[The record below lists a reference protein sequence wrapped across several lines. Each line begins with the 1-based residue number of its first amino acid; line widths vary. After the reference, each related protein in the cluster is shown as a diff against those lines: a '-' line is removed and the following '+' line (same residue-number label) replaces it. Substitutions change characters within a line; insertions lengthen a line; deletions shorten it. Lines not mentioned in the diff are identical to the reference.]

1 MASRRLLLVHLYLPN
16 TLDFQAW
23 PDEQSI
29 SHYRIP
35 SQVHGDFTSSHLPTD
50 DAPPSPPPPL
60 NARLSVDELDS
71 KLKRA
76 SIDGEAN
83 SIPNISSSQQQ
94 EKHLLASNDENA
106 ISDSDDGPPLGP
118 IGRSSAPASSNLGT
132 FRQQRSERGSFS
144 EQNKKVS
151 MSALMSEAASGG
163 SNSIQAEK
171 NMPLGGSFTS
181 RSRRSSGNALVKPSI
196 LGPSNV
202 SDEIDHSSRI
212 PIAPASDHGRAAVS
226 SQTTLST
233 SPSQMQSMTTS
244 TSRRGSFSGGTNVPS
259 GSSHSGGLSS
269 SKAQTRQAEGAG
281 TRTPGARAGGKA
293 GTMTP
298 LSIIGDLAAKQSAIP
313 PKQLPTAGDTDRH
326 HPFGSG
332 AVTPMREQTAIGTG
346 TRTPGRRPV
355 VSGPN
360 GVPPS
365 RSFAAGLALTK
376 VNETQT
382 NDRTGKGG
390 TPGGAITPLRPS
402 RPALT
407 NMNRATEGSVPTAM
421 DNWFI
426 NEHGRGADAIPPQH
440 KAVRPTMM
448 SRGSSQAKIVRDHTA
463 GAHSPFVEQA
473 ASFQDQQRENNQQGT
488 QYHQS
493 TGPSGPPAS
502 TSSTWNRSGSK
513 NRQTGRQSI
522 VGRRMSSVSTK
533 SFNRRSSVENFGEE
547 AVNEVETPILPPYD
561 FIPNPSSNGGL
572 MNAVKSLS
580 DDQLRGGKVFIGTPG
595 IATNEWAGDAEKK
608 NIATRLKEEC
618 DSVPVWVE
626 DDTFE
631 AAYAHFC
638 KQILWPTFHYT
649 LPTRNGLE
657 HEHEGFEC
665 YRELNKQFAQA
676 IVDEYKEGD
685 IIFINDYHLLL
696 VPEMVR
702 VKLPHSKICFFL
714 HIAWPSSE
722 IFRCLTARTHILKGM
737 LGADLVGF
745 QTQNFARHFRQTV
758 SRILQLEAT
767 PKGIQIDGRGGF
779 VTVATFPI
787 GIDVKSLNK
796 RRAQPDVTEWVD
808 KLRSRYEG
816 KKVVVGRDK
825 LDSIKGVRQK
835 LLAFETALH
844 EHPDL
849 VGKVVLL
856 QVALATTEENEEV
869 AAATDVV
876 SRINNKYS
884 TLTYQPVVFLHV
896 QDITFCQYLALL
908 TIADA
913 FLATSLREGMNL
925 TSHEFVICQEVKHKP
940 LILSE
945 FTGTYSSLRACIGIN
960 PWNTKQVADA
970 IYKAIKMD
978 ETEALERWKD
988 LHRQVIAQDAQ
999 HWIQSLLG
1007 RLERAHIDQQRR
1019 NNLFVP
1025 RLEIGQSEWRASKS
1039 RLILLDLEG
1048 TLMRDDPLLDY
1059 AKGFEV
1065 PEEVIKVLHNLTEDP
1080 KNRVYVLSGKGTQD
1094 LTKVVERVPRV
1105 GLVAENGCAVMYAG
1119 SAPHDHP
1126 LHFGDHFGPKGTNK
1140 SWTSL
1145 VAGINMS
1152 WREPVLEILRYFTE
1166 RTPGSWLE
1174 DRGASILWRFW
1185 SERFDEKTAQQ
1196 NKEFHWARRQ
1206 AAEVQNLIYDSL
1218 GERFSLR
1225 IIPGKTSFLIMP
1237 KNTSRASAIQHV
1249 VSISHIGVQETFK
1262 NAAMSPYTLSPSA
1275 SSSIREAQS
1284 RPHST
1289 ILKGSVMGKY
1299 HGNHEDKSNLEH
1311 MEDSNGTL
1319 DLDSLPPP
1327 LPNAVTGLQPASSVL
1342 KQGMDLFRQPSN
1354 AWSMTG
1360 GLYEQQSPSTFHLR
1374 AKYNTHL
1381 LHPFGLGSFDLV
1393 VCIGQ
1398 DDNLFAFIN
1407 SLDLPFAP
1415 ITCTS
1420 AGHSG
1425 DMQRGHNSHSVG
1437 VGSEANYYVNGPKD
1451 VYDSLNDILAFR
1463 GRDQKWGVPAM
1474 VDV

>member
-29 SHYRIP
+29 SHYRVP
-35 SQVHGDFTSSHLPTD
+35 SQARGDSTSSHLPIT
-50 DAPPSPPPPL
+50 DAPPSPPPAL
-60 NARLSVDELDS
+60 HSRLSVDELDS
-71 KLKRA
+71 KLQRA
-76 SIDGEAN
+76 SIDGNEH
-83 SIPNISSSQQQ
+83 SILSSKQLDRSQDDD
-94 EKHLLASNDENA
+94 NDDA
-106 ISDSDDGPPLGP
+106 ISDSEDGPSLGP
-118 IGRSSAPASSNLGT
+118 IGRSSAPSGSNVGQ

-151 MSALMSEAASGG
+151 MTTLMSEAASGG

-171 NMPLGGSFTS
+171 NMPIGGNLAS
-181 RSRRSSGNALVKPSI
+181 RSRRGSANAPVKPSI
-196 LGPSNV
+196 LGV
-202 SDEIDHSSRI
+202 SDDGEDASTRI
-212 PIAPASDHGRAAVS
+212 PIAPASDHGRSAT
-226 SQTTLST
+226 SQATLSS
-233 SPSQMQSMTTS
+233 SPSQMQTLGASS
-244 TSRRGSFSGGTNVPS
+244 SRRGSMSGTLNVPS
-259 GSSHSGGLSS
+259 LPSQSTSVSA
-269 SKAQTRQAEGAG
+269 SKTPTRQPAEGAG

-332 AVTPMREQTAIGTG
+332 AVTPMREVTAIGTG

-355 VSGPN
+355 ISGSN

-365 RSFAAGLALTK
+365 RTFASGLTLTK
-376 VNETQT
+376 VNENNN
-382 NDRTGKGG
+382 NDRTGKSN
-390 TPGGAITPLRPS
+390 TLGGAATPLRPS
-402 RPALT
+402 RPALS
-407 NMNRATEGSVPTAM
+407 NVNRATEGSIPTAM

-426 NEHGRGADAIPPQH
+426 NEHGRGADAIPPPPG
-440 KAVRPTMM
+440 KAIRPTMM
-448 SRGSSQAKIVRDHTA
+448 SRGSSQARLFKEST
-463 GAHSPFVEQA
+463 GAHSPFIDQA
-473 ASFQDQQRENNQQGT
+473 ASFQDHQRENTQPGSV
-488 QYHQS
+488 QYHPS
-493 TGPSGPPAS
+493 TGPTGPPAAPS
-502 TSSTWNRSGSK
+502 TNWNRSNSK
-513 NRQTGRQSI
+513 NRQTGRQST
-522 VGRRMSSVSTK
+522 VGRRPSSIGGRAG
-533 SFNRRSSVENFGEE
+533 NRRSSVETFGEE
-547 AVNEVETPILPPYD
+547 TMTEVETPVLPPYD

-572 MNAVKSLS
+572 MNAVKSLTNE
-580 DDQLRGGKVFIGTPG
+580 QLRGGKVFIGTPG
-595 IATNEWAGDAEKK
+595 VATNEWAGDAEKN
-608 NIATRLKEEC
+608 NIAKRLKEEC

-665 YRELNKQFAQA
+665 YRELNKRFAQA
-676 IVDEYKEGD
+676 IIDEYKEGD

-702 VKLPHSKICFFL
+702 EKLPHSKICFFL

-796 RRAQPDVTEWVD
+796 RRAQPDVAEWVE

-970 IYKAIKMD
+970 IYKAIMMD
-978 ETEALERWKD
+978 EDEALERWKD
-988 LHRQVIAQDAQ
+988 LRRQVMAQDAQ

-1048 TLMRDDPLLDY
+1048 TLMHDDPLLDY

-1080 KNRVYVLSGKGTQD
+1080 KNRVYILSGKGTQD
-1094 LTKVVERVPRV
+1094 LTKIVERVPRV

-1119 SAPHDHP
+1119 SAPHEHP
-1126 LHFGDHFGPKGTNK
+1126 LHFGDHHHGQRGTTK

-1185 SERFDEKTAQQ
+1185 SERFDEKTAQD

-1249 VSISHIGVQETFK
+1249 VSISHIGIQDTFK
-1262 NAAMSPYTLSPSA
+1262 QAAMSPYALSPSA
-1275 SSSIREAQS
+1275 SSSVREAQS

-1289 ILKGSVMGKY
+1289 ILKGSSLSKY
-1299 HGNHEDKSNLEH
+1299 YGGNHEDKNNNLEH
-1311 MEDSNGTL
+1311 IDDSDGTF
-1319 DLDSLPPP
+1319 DLESLPPP
-1327 LPNAVTGLQPASSVL
+1327 LPAAVSGLQPVKTAL
-1342 KQGMDLFRQPSN
+1342 KQGIDLFRQPSN

-1360 GLYEQQSPSTFHLR
+1360 VLHEQQSPPTFHSR

-1425 DMQRGHNSHSVG
+1425 DMQHGHNSHSVG

-1451 VYDSLNDILAFR
+1451 VYDGLHDILAFR

>member
-1 MASRRLLLVHLYLPN
+1 MA
-16 TLDFQAW
+16 
-23 PDEQSI
+23 
-29 SHYRIP
+29 
-35 SQVHGDFTSSHLPTD
+35 
-50 DAPPSPPPPL
+50 
-60 NARLSVDELDS
+60 
-71 KLKRA
+71 
-76 SIDGEAN
+76 
-83 SIPNISSSQQQ
+83 
-94 EKHLLASNDENA
+94 
-106 ISDSDDGPPLGP
+106 
-118 IGRSSAPASSNLGT
+118 
-132 FRQQRSERGSFS
+132 
-144 EQNKKVS
+144 
-151 MSALMSEAASGG
+151 
-163 SNSIQAEK
+163 
-171 NMPLGGSFTS
+171 
-181 RSRRSSGNALVKPSI
+181 
-196 LGPSNV
+196 
-202 SDEIDHSSRI
+202 
-212 PIAPASDHGRAAVS
+212 
-226 SQTTLST
+226 
-233 SPSQMQSMTTS
+233 
-244 TSRRGSFSGGTNVPS
+244 
-259 GSSHSGGLSS
+259 
-269 SKAQTRQAEGAG
+269 
-281 TRTPGARAGGKA
+281 
-293 GTMTP
+293 
-298 LSIIGDLAAKQSAIP
+298 
-313 PKQLPTAGDTDRH
+313 
-326 HPFGSG
+326 
-332 AVTPMREQTAIGTG
+332 
-346 TRTPGRRPV
+346 GRRP
-355 VSGPN
+355 SSIG
-360 GVPPS
+360 G
-365 RSFAAGLALTK
+365 
-376 VNETQT
+376 
-382 NDRTGKGG
+382 RTC
-390 TPGGAITPLRPS
+390 
-402 RPALT
+402 
-407 NMNRATEGSVPTAM
+407 
-421 DNWFI
+421 
-426 NEHGRGADAIPPQH
+426 
-440 KAVRPTMM
+440 
-448 SRGSSQAKIVRDHTA
+448 
-463 GAHSPFVEQA
+463 
-473 ASFQDQQRENNQQGT
+473 
-488 QYHQS
+488 
-493 TGPSGPPAS
+493 
-502 TSSTWNRSGSK
+502 
-513 NRQTGRQSI
+513 
-522 VGRRMSSVSTK
+522 
-533 SFNRRSSVENFGEE
+533 NRRSSVETFGEE
-547 AVNEVETPILPPYD
+547 VVTEVETPVLPPYD

-580 DDQLRGGKVFIGTPG
+580 NEQLRGGKVFIGTPG
-595 IATNEWAGDAEKK
+595 VATNEWAGVAEKN
-608 NIATRLKEEC
+608 NIAKRLKDEC

-657 HEHEGFEC
+657 HEHEGFAC
-665 YRELNKQFAQA
+665 YRELNKRFAQA

-702 VKLPHSKICFFL
+702 EKLPHSKICFFL

-796 RRAQPDVTEWVD
+796 RRAQPDVAEWVE

-835 LLAFETALH
+835 LLAFEIALH

-849 VGKVVLL
+849 IGKVVLL

-970 IYKAIKMD
+970 IYKAIMMD
-978 ETEALERWKD
+978 EGEAFERWKD
-988 LHRQVIAQDAQ
+988 LRRQVMAQDAQ

-1065 PEEVIKVLHNLTEDP
+1065 PEEVINVLYQLTEDP

-1094 LTKVVERVPRV
+1094 LTKVVESVPRV

-1119 SAPHDHP
+1119 SAPHEHP
-1126 LHFGDHFGPKGTNK
+1126 LHISDHYSHKGAPK

-1152 WREPVLEILRYFTE
+1152 WRDPVIEILRYFTE

-1185 SERFDEKTAQQ
+1185 SEGFDEKTAQH
-1196 NKEFHWARRQ
+1196 NKDFLWARRQ

-1237 KNTSRASAIQHV
+1237 KNTSRASAIQH
-1249 VSISHIGVQETFK
+1249 
-1262 NAAMSPYTLSPSA
+1262 
-1275 SSSIREAQS
+1275 
-1284 RPHST
+1284 
-1289 ILKGSVMGKY
+1289 
-1299 HGNHEDKSNLEH
+1299 
-1311 MEDSNGTL
+1311 
-1319 DLDSLPPP
+1319 
-1327 LPNAVTGLQPASSVL
+1327 
-1342 KQGMDLFRQPSN
+1342 
-1354 AWSMTG
+1354 
-1360 GLYEQQSPSTFHLR
+1360 
-1374 AKYNTHL
+1374 YNTHL

-1425 DMQRGHNSHSVG
+1425 DMQHGHNSHSVG

-1451 VYDSLNDILAFR
+1451 VYDSLYDILAFR

>member
-35 SQVHGDFTSSHLPTD
+35 SQARGDSTASHLPTD
-50 DAPPSPPPPL
+50 DAPPSPPPAL
-60 NARLSVDELDS
+60 NSRLSVDELDS

-76 SIDGEAN
+76 SINGDEIVISNTKAPYDDG
-83 SIPNISSSQQQ
+83 
-94 EKHLLASNDENA
+94 A
-106 ISDSDDGPPLGP
+106 ISDSEDGPSLDP
-118 IGRSSAPASSNLGT
+118 IGRNSAPAASQY
-132 FRQQRSERGSFS
+132 RQQRSERGSFS

-163 SNSIQAEK
+163 SNSVQAEK
-171 NMPLGGSFTS
+171 NMPVGGSLTS
-181 RSRRSSGNALVKPSI
+181 RSRRGSANAPVKPSI
-196 LGPSNV
+196 IEPLTSN
-202 SDEIDHSSRI
+202 DEQDASSRI
-212 PIAPASDHGRAAVS
+212 PIAPASDHGRTATSQAA
-226 SQTTLST
+226 LST
-233 SPSQMQSMTTS
+233 SPGQMQSSGAS
-244 TSRRGSFSGGTNVPS
+244 TSRRGSISGTMNAPS
-259 GSSHSGGLSS
+259 IPSQSSTTSS
-269 SKAQTRQAEGAG
+269 SKTPTRQTVEGAG

-346 TRTPGRRPV
+346 TRTPGRRPMI
-355 VSGPN
+355 SGPN
-360 GVPPS
+360 GTAPS
-365 RSFAAGLALTK
+365 RTFASGLTLTK
-376 VNETQT
+376 VNDNQSS
-382 NDRTGKGG
+382 DRITKAN
-390 TPGGAITPLRPS
+390 TLGGAVTPLRPS
-402 RPALT
+402 RPTLSDA
-407 NMNRATEGSVPTAM
+407 NRATESSIPTAV

-426 NEHGRGADAIPPQH
+426 NEHGRGADAALPQG
-440 KAVRPTMM
+440 KVVRPSLM
-448 SRGSSQAKIVRDHTA
+448 SRGSSQAKMFKDST
-463 GAHSPFVEQA
+463 GAHSPFVGQA
-473 ASFQDQQRENNQQGT
+473 ASFQDQQRVNDQPGT
-488 QYHQS
+488 VQYHPS
-493 TGPSGPPAS
+493 TGPTGPPAPPS
-502 TSSTWNRSGSK
+502 TNWNRSGSK
-513 NRQTGRQSI
+513 NRQSGRQI
-522 VGRRMSSVSTK
+522 TAGRRPSSIGGRSC
-533 SFNRRSSVENFGEE
+533 NRRSSVETFGEDLMTE
-547 AVNEVETPILPPYD
+547 DEMPVLPPYD

-580 DDQLRGGKVFIGTPG
+580 NEQLRGGKVFIGTPG
-595 IATNEWAGDAEKK
+595 VATNEWAGDAEKN
-608 NIATRLKEEC
+608 NIAKRLKEEC

-657 HEHEGFEC
+657 HEHEGFAC
-665 YRELNKQFAQA
+665 YRELNKRFAQA
-676 IVDEYKEGD
+676 IVDEYREGD

-702 VKLPHSKICFFL
+702 EKLPHSKICFFL

-787 GIDVKSLNK
+787 GIDVKSLNQ
-796 RRAQPDVTEWVD
+796 RRAQPDVAEWVE

-849 VGKVVLL
+849 IGKVVLL

-970 IYKAIKMD
+970 IYKAIMMD
-978 ETEALERWKD
+978 EDEAFERWKD
-988 LHRQVIAQDAQ
+988 LRRQVMAQDAQ

-1059 AKGFEV
+1059 AKGFDV
-1065 PEEVIKVLHNLTEDP
+1065 PEDVINVLHQLTEDP

-1094 LTKVVERVPRV
+1094 LTKLVESVPRV

-1119 SAPHDHP
+1119 SAPHEHP
-1126 LHFGDHFGPKGTNK
+1126 LHAGDHHGHKGTTK

-1185 SERFDEKTAQQ
+1185 SESFDEKTAQH

-1249 VSISHIGVQETFK
+1249 VSISHIGIQETFK
-1262 NAAMSPYTLSPSA
+1262 QAAMSPYALSPSA
-1275 SSSIREAQS
+1275 SSSIRDAQS

-1289 ILKGSVMGKY
+1289 MFKGSSLNKY
-1299 HGNHEDKSNLEH
+1299 YGSHEEKGNLEH
-1311 MEDSNGTL
+1311 IDDSNDTF

-1327 LPNAVTGLQPASSVL
+1327 LPAAVSGMQPVKTAL
-1342 KQGMDLFRQPSN
+1342 KQGIDLFRQPSN

-1360 GLYEQQSPSTFHLR
+1360 VLHEQQSPPTFHSR

-1425 DMQRGHNSHSVG
+1425 DMQHGHNSHSVG

-1451 VYDSLNDILAFR
+1451 VYDSLYDILAFR